1 MLNKNIFNI
10 ECDFILNKNNKI
22 AYDFL
27 IKNNFKLINLK
38 KNNYIFKKKINKLDL
53 DKKFNLIKT
62 I

>member
-1 MLNKNIFNI
+1 MKL
-10 ECDFILNKNNKI
+10 LNKNNKI